1 VCVKRNQKVGVKVE
15 KFVITGGTPL
25 KGVVNISGA
34 KNAAIAIIPATLLV
48 EDECILENIPD
59 IKDVNIILDMLSCLG
74 AVVERID
81 KNTVK
86 INATNLHTYI
96 VEKDLASKMRASYY
110 LLGALCGR
118 FKKASVALPGGCN
131 FGIRPIDQHIKGFE
145 ALNCKIGIK
154 SGSVEVDASLLSAGH
169 IYFDKVSVGATINIM
184 IAAAKAPG
192 VTVLENAAREPHV
205 VDVANFLNS
214 MGANIKGAGTDTI
227 KITGVEKLHGGT
239 YGVIPDQIEAGT
251 YMFAAAATRGDVTIK
266 NVIPKHLDA
275 ITSKFVEMGVEV
287 IEGDD
292 EVRVIATKE
301 LKKINV
307 KTLPYPGFPT
317 DLQPPMVALLTTV
330 SGTSIV
336 TESVWD
342 SRYQYV
348 SELGK
353 MGAQITVDGRVAVIE
368 GGTPLL
374 GAEVVATD
382 LRAGAGMIIAGLCAS
397 GETHISEIKYID
409 RGYEDVEEK
418 FGALG
423 ADIKRIDD

>member
-1 VCVKRNQKVGVKVE
+1 ME
-15 KFVITGGTPL
+15 KFVITGGNPL
-25 KGVVNISGA
+25 KGDVYISGA

-48 EDECILENIPD
+48 EDECILENVPD
-59 IKDVNIILDMLSCLG
+59 IKDVNVILDMLSCLG
-74 AVVERID
+74 ATITRLD
-81 KNTVK
+81 NTTVK
-86 INATNLHTYI
+86 IDATCLNTYI
-96 VEKDLASKMRASYY
+96 VEKELASKMRASYY

-154 SGSVEVDASLLSAGH
+154 SGSVELDASCLSAGH

-184 IAAAKAPG
+184 IAATKAPG

-227 KITGVEKLHGGT
+227 KITGVENLHGGT
-239 YGVIPDQIEAGT
+239 YPVIPDQIEAGT

-292 EVRVIATKE
+292 EIRVIATKE

-348 SELGK
+348 SELEK
-353 MGAQITVDGRVAVIE
+353 MGAKITVDGRVAVIE
-368 GGTPLL
+368 GGAPLL
-374 GAEVVATD
+374 GAEITATD
-382 LRAGAGMIIAGLCAS
+382 LRAGAGMIIAGLVAS
-397 GETHISEIKYID
+397 GTTHISEIKYID
-409 RGYEDVEEK
+409 RGYEKVVEK
-418 FGALG
+418 FSALG